1 MLDLWGECESTLAE
15 GKSKG
20 KLKKRQDDLNDV
32 SLDLVS
38 SPGYGMSGKGG
49 DLNATQAMIDDYASD
64 ELDGW

>member
-1 MLDLWGECESTLAE
+1 MLDLWGECESKLAE
-15 GKSKG
+15 EKSKG
-20 KLKKRQDDLNDV
+20 KRKNNLNDV

-38 SPGYGMSGKGG
+38 SPGYGMSGKGA

>member
-20 KLKKRQDDLNDV
+20 NLKKCQDDLNDV

-38 SPGYGMSGKGG
+38 SPGYGMSGKGE

-64 ELDGW
+64 ELRGW

>member
-1 MLDLWGECESTLAE
+1 MLDLWGECESALAE
-15 GKSKG
+15 EKSKD
-20 KLKKRQDDLNDV
+20 KRKKHQNDLNDV

-49 DLNATQAMIDDYASD
+49 DLNATQAMIEDYVSD

>member
-1 MLDLWGECESTLAE
+1 MLDLWGECESALAE
-15 GKSKG
+15 GKG
-20 KLKKRQDDLNDV
+20 KKRQDDLNDV

-49 DLNATQAMIDDYASD
+49 DLNATQAMIDDYVSD